1 MDQVIKPAGFWI
13 RLLGN
18 LLDGIIVSIPLG
30 LIGFLITGNFDG
42 DDPVTSIIGFIYA
55 VAVPILWYG
64 YTIGKRI
71 VGVRIVK
78 VNGKKLGIG
87 AMLLRVLVAGI
98 VYGLTLGIALIVS
111 VFMVVFRK
119 DKRSLHDMMA
129 GTYVTYA
136 KPDEMDKVFFA
147 SRKYRELQR
156 NIQRPASS
164 LLI

>member
-1 MDQVIKPAGFWI
+1 MNQVIKPAGFWI

-18 LLDGIIVSIPLG
+18 LLDGIIISIPLG
-30 LIGFLITGNFDG
+30 LISFLITGDFDG
-42 DDPVTSIIGFIYA
+42 DDPVTSLIGLIYA

-64 YTIGKRI
+64 YSVGKRI

-98 VYGLTLGIALIVS
+98 VYALTLGIALIVS
-111 VFMVVFRK
+111 VCMVVFRK

-136 KPDEMDKVFFA
+136 KPGEVEKDA
-147 SRKYRELQR
+147 QL
-156 NIQRPASS
+156 
-164 LLI
+164 

>member
-18 LLDGIIVSIPLG
+18 LLDGVIISIPLA
-30 LIGFLITGNFDG
+30 LIGFLITGDFDN

-64 YTIGKRI
+64 YTVGKRI

-136 KPDEMDKVFFA
+136 KPDETEKDVQ
-147 SRKYRELQR
+147 L
-156 NIQRPASS
+156 
-164 LLI
+164 

>member
-1 MDQVIKPAGFWI
+1 
-13 RLLGN
+13 
-18 LLDGIIVSIPLG
+18 LG
-30 LIGFLITGNFDG
+30 LIGFLITGDFDG
-42 DDPVTSIIGFIYA
+42 EDPITSLIGFIYA

-87 AMLLRVLVAGI
+87 TMLLRVLVAGI

-129 GTYVTYA
+129 GTYVTYS
-136 KPDEMDKVFFA
+136 KPGEIEDKQAFVD
-147 SRKYRELQR
+147 
-156 NIQRPASS
+156 
-164 LLI
+164 

>member
-18 LLDGIIVSIPLG
+18 LLDGVIISIPLA
-30 LIGFLITGNFDG
+30 LIDFLITGDFDN

-64 YTIGKRI
+64 YTVGKRI

-111 VFMVVFRK
+111 VFMVIFRK
-119 DKRSLHDMMA
+119 DKRSLHDIMA

-136 KPDEMDKVFFA
+136 KPDEIEKEVQ
-147 SRKYRELQR
+147 L
-156 NIQRPASS
+156 
-164 LLI
+164 